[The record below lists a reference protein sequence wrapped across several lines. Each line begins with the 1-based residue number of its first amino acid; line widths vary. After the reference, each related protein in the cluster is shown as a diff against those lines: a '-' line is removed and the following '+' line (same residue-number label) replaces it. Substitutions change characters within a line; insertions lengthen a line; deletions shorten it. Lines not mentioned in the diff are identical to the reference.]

1 MGTKGGERRLK
12 SCWPP
17 SHCRGMSFGTWGQG
31 TNADKAGLALLGKS
45 PAPSILWDEP
55 KSPPSPAAGAGK
67 PEPAVQHPL
76 GDAGQALGFQP
87 RLGCW
92 IHHHAADRLK
102 KTRTQKTRSSG
113 LTSSLE
119 SSPQLCQARSPSA
132 RHRQGGS
139 GQQLPARFCSAPVTP
154 GK

>member
-17 SHCRGMSFGTWGQG
+17 SRCRGTSFGTWGQG

-45 PAPSILWDEP
+45 PAPGILWDEP
-55 KSPPSPAAGAGK
+55 KSPPSPDAGAGK
-67 PEPAVQHPL
+67 PEPVVQHPL

-102 KTRTQKTRSSG
+102 KKTQLKKHGAVGSRAALGAHPGCAKHGHPRHGTGRAAAGS
-113 LTSSLE
+113 
-119 SSPQLCQARSPSA
+119 SSPLASA
-132 RHRQGGS
+132 LRR
-139 GQQLPARFCSAPVTP
+139 
-154 GK
+154 